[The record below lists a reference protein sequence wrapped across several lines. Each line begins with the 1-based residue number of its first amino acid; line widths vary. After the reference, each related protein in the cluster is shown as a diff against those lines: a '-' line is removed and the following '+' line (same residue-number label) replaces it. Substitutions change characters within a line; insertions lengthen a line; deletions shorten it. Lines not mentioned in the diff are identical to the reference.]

1 MKNNVERRDHPVKP
15 QSKPVYE
22 FIKRVFDVVMSAL
35 ALVILSPLFLVVAI
49 LIRRD
54 GGPAFFKQVR
64 VGKDGK
70 TFMLYKFRSM
80 VVGADSPEMLAK
92 VQELNE
98 LDGPAFKAAKDP
110 RITPI
115 GRFLRKTSIDELPQL
130 INILKNE
137 MTIVGPRPPLVHEV
151 GWYDDYQKQRLSVK
165 QGLTCFWQ
173 CSGRNNLSFDE
184 WIELDLDYIEQRSLW
199 TDLKILIKTVP
210 AVLSGD
216 GAS

>member
-1 MKNNVERRDHPVKP
+1 MKNNVERRDHLVKP
-15 QSKPVYE
+15 QSKLAYE

-98 LDGPAFKAAKDP
+98 LDGPAFKASKDP
-110 RITPI
+110 RITPV

-130 INILKNE
+130 INILRNE

-151 GWYDDYQKQRLSVK
+151 GRYDDYQKQRLSVK

>member
-1 MKNNVERRDHPVKP
+1 MDKDIKRREHPVKAEN
-15 QSKPVYE
+15 KPFYE
-22 FIKRVFDVVMSAL
+22 FVKRVFDLVACSL
-35 ALVILSPLFLVVAI
+35 ALVLLSPLFLVIAL

-80 VVGADSPEMLAK
+80 VVGADSPEMLKK

-98 LDGPAFKAAKDP
+98 VDGPAFKATNDP

-115 GRFLRKTSIDELPQL
+115 GRFIRKTSIDELPQL
-130 INILKNE
+130 INIIKNE
-137 MTIVGPRPPLVHEV
+137 MTIVGPRPPLLHEV
-151 GWYDDYQKQRLSVK
+151 GWYDDYQKQRLGVK

-184 WIELDLDYIEQRSLW
+184 WIELDLDYIEKRSLW
-199 TDLKILIKTVP
+199 TDFIILIKTVP

>member
-1 MKNNVERRDHPVKP
+1 MNTTNRRHDFPVTPKR
-15 QSKPVYE
+15 KPVYE
-22 FIKRVFDVVMSAL
+22 FVKRVFDVVVSLL
-35 ALVILSPLFLVVAI
+35 ALLVLSPLFLVVAL

-54 GGPAFFKQVR
+54 GGPAFYRQVR

-70 TFMLYKFRSM
+70 TFVMYKFRSM
-80 VVGADSPEMLAK
+80 VVGADSPEMLEK
-92 VQELNE
+92 VQKLNE
-98 LDGPAFKAAKDP
+98 VDGPAFKSTKDP

-115 GRFLRKTSIDELPQL
+115 GRVLRKTSIDELPQL

-137 MTIVGPRPPLVHEV
+137 MSVVGPRPPLVNEV
-151 GWYDDYQKQRLSVK
+151 GWYDEYQRQRLGVK

-184 WIELDLDYIEQRSLW
+184 WIELDLDYIEQRGLW
-199 TDLKILIKTVP
+199 TDLKILLKTVP
-210 AVLSGD
+210 AVISGE

>member
-1 MKNNVERRDHPVKP
+1 M
-15 QSKPVYE
+15 
-22 FIKRVFDVVMSAL
+22 
-35 ALVILSPLFLVVAI
+35 
-49 LIRRD
+49 
-54 GGPAFFKQVR
+54 
-64 VGKDGK
+64 
-70 TFMLYKFRSM
+70 
-80 VVGADSPEMLAK
+80 
-92 VQELNE
+92 QELNE

-115 GRFLRKTSIDELPQL
+115 GRVLRKTSIDELPQL
-130 INILKNE
+130 INILRNE
-137 MTIVGPRPPLVHEV
+137 MSIVGPRPPLVHEV
-151 GWYDDYQKQRLSVK
+151 GWYDDYQKQRLSVQ

-184 WIELDLDYIEQRSLW
+184 WIELDLDYIEQRSIW